1 MSSLCDNPFTIP
13 AIDLDECV
21 GTSLATINSN
31 FQDLK
36 ENICLT
42 YDEIERVEENLIELS
57 ALCTSLSTYFAGS
70 PKAFVNFD
78 ASTIPPTIKSSLN
91 VASVSA
97 IGTGMFAL
105 SFTTAFPTISYAL
118 LGTCKETERI
128 GDPPG
133 FIPSYVWVQ
142 PTNFTTVSADI
153 NIRNEDGLFAN
164 PEYVSIII
172 FNK

>member
-1 MSSLCDNPFTIP
+1 MSFLCDNPFTIP
-13 AIDLDECV
+13 AIDIDECI

-42 YDEIERVEENLIELS
+42 YNETQRIEQNLIELS
-57 ALCTSLSTYFAGS
+57 ALHAALTGYFVAT

-78 ASTIPPTIKSSLN
+78 ASTVPPTIKSSLN
-91 VASVSA
+91 IADVSTT
-97 IGTGMFAL
+97 GTGMFAL
-105 SFTTAFPTISYAL
+105 SFTTAFPTISYAII
-118 LGTCKETERI
+118 GTCKETERI
-128 GDPPG
+128 GNAPG

-142 PTNFTTVSADI
+142 PTTFTTTSADI
-153 NIRNEDGLFAN
+153 NIRNKDGLFAN
-164 PEYVSIII
+164 PEYVSIVI